1 MNYLVKQFLIIG
13 TTFFLILW
21 FQNCEDAKNKKVRTT
36 IHEKY
41 KLPILVAAILGLIL
55 NFNDIFMNNSSSQ
68 VEDMFHPIS
77 SATQL
82 EMLSGTKPSV
92 PTFDIYTDIPDF

>member
-13 TTFFLILW
+13 ITFFLILW
-21 FQNCEDAKNKKVRTT
+21 FQNCEDAKNKKERTSF
-36 IHEKY
+36 HDKY
-41 KLPILVAAILGLIL
+41 KLPLLVAALLGLIL
-55 NFNDIFMNNSSSQ
+55 NFSDIFLDGSNPNIMMG
-68 VEDMFHPIS
+68 EPTA

-82 EMLSGTKPSV
+82 EMLSGTKPSM